1 MKSRLMTLL
10 MSVALVFG
18 VSLLANATPVDT
30 YQFKNEANQKHAM
43 ELARSLRCPQC
54 QNQDIV
60 DSNSPV
66 AKDLRMEV
74 YQMVDAGK
82 SDKEIIA
89 FMTSRY
95 GDFVLY
101 KPRLDSKTYIL
112 WLGPVL
118 LLLFGGLIAFI
129 FIRRQRTSVAA
140 EEISAEDQQKLAEL
154 LKRQ

>member
-1 MKSRLMTLL
+1 MKSRLMTIL

-30 YQFKNEANQKHAM
+30 YQFKNEATQKHAM
-43 ELARSLRCPQC
+43 ELARTLRCPQC

-66 AKDLRMEV
+66 ARDLRLEV

-82 SDKEIIA
+82 SDKEIIE

-112 WLGPVL
+112 WLGPL
-118 LLLFGGLIAFI
+118 ILLLFGGVIAFL
-129 FIRRQRTSVAA
+129 FIRKQRNSVAT

-154 LKRQ
+154 LKNR

>member
-1 MKSRLMTLL
+1 MKSQLISVL
-10 MSVALVFG
+10 MSIALVFG
-18 VSLLANATPVDT
+18 VSLMANATPVDT
-30 YQFKNEANQKHAM
+30 YQFKNDANQKHAM
-43 ELARSLRCPQC
+43 DLARTLRCPQC

-66 AKDLRMEV
+66 ARDLRMEV

-82 SDKEIIA
+82 SDEEIIQ

-112 WLGPVL
+112 WIGPIIL
-118 LLLFGGLIAFI
+118 LLLGGLVAFI
-129 FIRRQRTSVAA
+129 FIRKQRGAVAV
-140 EEISAEDQQKLAEL
+140 EEISDEDQQKLAEL
-154 LKRQ
+154 LKNR

>member
-1 MKSRLMTLL
+1 MKSRLFAILAGI
-10 MSVALVFG
+10 ALVLG
-18 VSLLANATPVDT
+18 VSQLANATPVDT

-43 ELARSLRCPQC
+43 ELARTLRCPQC

-66 AKDLRMEV
+66 ARDLRMEV

-82 SDKEIIA
+82 SDDEIVQ

-112 WLGPVL
+112 WLGPIAL
-118 LLLFGGLIAFI
+118 LLLGGLIAFI
-129 FIRRQRTSVAA
+129 FIRKQRGAVAV
-140 EEISAEDQQKLAEL
+140 EEISDEDQQKLAEL
-154 LKRQ
+154 LKNR